1 MTPVSALRGRTG
13 ETVAETYNP
22 WTIVKVVFDHLADAG
37 LHPVLG
43 ETGDPAVAATALLG
57 ALGVAAGR
65 DSEGPAAAP
74 VQAVLADMRAR
85 MFPDIAEE
93 ESAL

>member
-1 MTPVSALRGRTG
+1 
-13 ETVAETYNP
+13 VADREKAQTYNP
-22 WTIVKVVFDHLADAG
+22 WTIVNLVFHHLADEG

-43 ETGDPAVAATALLG
+43 ETGDPAIAATALLH
-57 ALGVAAGR
+57 ALGVEAGR

-85 MFPDIAEE
+85 MFPDVSEE
-93 ESAL
+93 NTP